1 MQIESDLTTSQKTI
15 LPDLLGEVILE
26 QEGKAIFDVVELLRA
41 GFIQQRRQPDQ
52 KKMENLIE
60 QIKEMDSE
68 SLHCII
74 HAFFGFPRA
83 LHFCFCIDSLPKWC
97 SLAREVAEVLMRRK
111 HCDNLA
117 HSTLVQLIALRQQN
131 HHK

>member
-68 SLHCII
+68 SLDRII
-74 HAFFGFPRA
+74 HAFPTFFHLANINEEHAHQLSRHRIEQEGQAWHNSF
-83 LHFCFCIDSLPKWC
+83 LETLQTFKGNGKSLD
-97 SLAREVAEVLMRRK
+97 E
-111 HCDNLA
+111 
-117 HSTLVQLIALRQQN
+117 II
-131 HHK
+131 